1 MDNRTQPRSLAEML
15 SRKSFNITPDAQTA
29 PMMAQPKIK
38 PLAADLAATQ
48 QYIYIIYKMIVEA
61 KKMTIEDESDL
72 RHNIQL
78 LTEWMADPQQRPWC
92 RLAGYVGNGK
102 TTLLQ
107 AVRIW
112 YDSTHGRE
120 RFNFFLATELFN
132 LAVKEPERYEQIKLW
147 PRLIIDDL
155 GTEPQAYN
163 AFGNARQPLREL
175 FYQRYDRH
183 LLTLY
188 STNLTEEDFS
198 NFYGERIADRC
209 REKETKIIITNK
221 SYRRR

>member
-1 MDNRTQPRSLAEML
+1 MEQKQPVSLAEML
-15 SRKSFNITPDAQTA
+15 SRRTFNNGAQ
-29 PMMAQPKIK
+29 AQPKIK
-38 PLAADLAATQ
+38 PLVYDRLTVQKYIYAIYKNIVEGKKKAIENEADLH
-48 QYIYIIYKMIVEA
+48 
-61 KKMTIEDESDL
+61 
-72 RHNIQL
+72 HNIQL
-78 LTEWMADPQQRPWC
+78 LVEWLADPQQRPWC
-92 RLAGYVGNGK
+92 RLAGFVGNGK

-107 AVRIW
+107 SVRIW
-112 YDSTHGRE
+112 FDATHGRE
-120 RFNFFLATELFN
+120 RFNSFLATDLFN
-132 LAVKEPERYEQIKLW
+132 IAIKEPERYEQIKLW

-175 FYQRYDRH
+175 FYQRYDKH
-183 LLTLY
+183 LVTLY

-209 REKETKIIITNK
+209 REIETKIIITNK

>member
-1 MDNRTQPRSLAEML
+1 MEQKQAVSLAEML
-15 SRKSFNITPDAQTA
+15 SRRTFNNGA
-29 PMMAQPKIK
+29 PAQPKIK
-38 PLAADLAATQ
+38 PLAVDCLATQKYIYAIYKNIVEGKKMAIENEADLH
-48 QYIYIIYKMIVEA
+48 
-61 KKMTIEDESDL
+61 
-72 RHNIQL
+72 HNIQL
-78 LTEWMADPQQRPWC
+78 LVEWLADPQQRPWC
-92 RLAGYVGNGK
+92 RLAGFVGNGK

-107 AVRIW
+107 SVRIW
-112 YDSTHGRE
+112 FDATHGRE
-120 RFNFFLATELFN
+120 RFNSFLATDLFN
-132 LAVKEPERYEQIKLW
+132 IAIKEPERYEQIKLW
-147 PRLIIDDL
+147 PRLMIDDL

-188 STNLTEEDFS
+188 STNLTEEDFTT
-198 NFYGERIADRC
+198 FYGERIADRC